1 MQGTSTRST
10 ASATSTRSATA
21 ASATSTRSAAA
32 ASATGL
38 RARPG
43 YFLLA
48 KVGSPTAEPRRVGS
62 RGASPWRVPGEP
74 GRVQGGACAGS

>member
-1 MQGTSTRST
+1 MGWEQSHAMQGTCTRST
-10 ASATSTRSATA
+10 AAATSARST
-21 ASATSTRSAAA
+21 AA
-32 ASATGL
+32 ASATGP

-62 RGASPWRVPGEP
+62 RDASPWRVPGEP